1 MKKIVWLLS
10 FIPSLAMAQNIYTVS
25 NAPGTSANFKTLQGA
40 HDSVAAGSILYVM
53 PSSYSYGDPVF
64 SKKLTIYGT
73 GYFLG
78 QNLEPYT
85 QANTAPVLVNSITF
99 RAGSDNSYV
108 EGLQLAFQA
117 QQNTNRVALD
127 TVANV
132 TISRCLLVSS
142 TYGAFGGYHS
152 FFFLNGANNCLI
164 KQCYIQNI
172 NGATVPPVIRYQYPN
187 LPNFSGIQFVNNI
200 FDWQGVGGNGFN
212 TGPDGASGFQA
223 GGTTNASFT
232 NNTFYIDCKDA
243 RFGNLS
249 YTNNIFV
256 NDIPSYVITDPTT
269 LYFGTA
275 LYNVTNEP
283 LMFPTPGNNFHGANT
298 DSMFIGSLSGY
309 HSTDQKWKTRDTSFV
324 NTFGQGGAACGAY
337 GGTNPYRLSGIPNLP
352 FIYNLTVP
360 SQATAPGTIAVHIK
374 ANASN

>member
-10 FIPSLAMAQNIYTVS
+10 FIPSLVMAQNIYTVS

-53 PSSYSYGDPVF
+53 PSSYSYGDVVF
-64 SKKLTIYGT
+64 TKKLTIYGT

-117 QQNTNRVALD
+117 QHNTNRVALD

-132 TISRCLLVSS
+132 TISRCLLLSPTS
-142 TYGAFGGYHS
+142 GAYAGYHS
-152 FFFLNGANNCLI
+152 FVFLSGANNCLI
-164 KQCYIQNI
+164 KQCYLQNI
-172 NGATVPPVIRYQYPN
+172 NGAAVPSVIRYEN
-187 LPNFSGIQFVNNI
+187 GTLPNFSGIQFVNNI
-200 FDWQGVGGNGFN
+200 FDWQGVGANGFSI
-212 TGPDGASGFQA
+212 GPDGGSGFQG
-223 GGTTNASFT
+223 GGTTNASFV
-232 NNTFYIDCKDA
+232 NNTFYIDCIRA

-249 YTNNIFV
+249 FTNNIFV
-256 NDIPSYVITDPTT
+256 NDIPGSIITDPST

-275 LYNVTNEP
+275 LFNITDEP
-283 LMFPTPGNNFHGANT
+283 KMFPVPGNNLHSANT
-298 DSMFIGSLSGY
+298 DSMFVGSLTGY
-309 HSTDQKWKTRDTSFV
+309 HSIDQKWKPRDTSFV
-324 NTFGQGGAACGAY
+324 NTFGQGGTACGAY
-337 GGTNPYRLSGIPNLP
+337 GGTEPYRLSGIPNLP